1 MCSLPAATQL
11 HIRIDLGP
19 EGMAGALFLTLTGS
33 GFDEYTV
40 NTREQILLRGT
51 GVDVA
56 GEHTFVLALDRDVR
70 TLRAV
75 TMRWAPPEPAPGR
88 SSSRAQRLQGAP
100 CLHMVGASNTSAA
113 ANVKAVVRGPCVP
126 WRQCAIEVWVRAQ

>member
-1 MCSLPAATQL
+1 
-11 HIRIDLGP
+11 
-19 EGMAGALFLTLTGS
+19 MAGALFLTLTGS

-75 TMRWAPPEPAPGR
+75 TMRWAPPEPF
-88 SSSRAQRLQGAP
+88 QLQGAP
-100 CLHMVGASNTSAA
+100 CLHMVGTSNTSAA
-113 ANVKAVVRGPCVP
+113 ANVKAVVRGLC
-126 WRQCAIEVWVRAQ
+126 EVLVCDRGLLRAQ